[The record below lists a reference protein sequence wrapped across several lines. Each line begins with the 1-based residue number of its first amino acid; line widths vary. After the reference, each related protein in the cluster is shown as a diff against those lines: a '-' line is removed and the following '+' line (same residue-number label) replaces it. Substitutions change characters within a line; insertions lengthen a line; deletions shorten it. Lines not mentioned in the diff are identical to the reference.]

1 MIMPKSPQLILLSLG
16 LILVIAAT
24 GEAQTRRPIE
34 WSYPDLA
41 LTDEQL
47 AKIQE
52 TRIAFQQEIL
62 PLRMNWQKIQLSLDT
77 LTRKGADQSQIDAQI
92 KALNEVEMELEKKY
106 LDHRAQI
113 RELLTE
119 DQRVIFD
126 RFGGLGLGQGWGWGT
141 NPRRGMRFG
150 MGRGLSP
157 SWGPGMGRGFRSAWG
172 PGMNLGFGRGWG
184 RGMGR
189 GYFCPWF
196 RWR

>member
-1 MIMPKSPQLILLSLG
+1 MTMAKSPQLVLLSLG
-16 LILVIAAT
+16 LILAIAAA

-34 WSYPDLA
+34 WSNPDLG

-52 TRIAFQQEIL
+52 IRIAFQQEIL

-77 LTRKGADQSQIDAQI
+77 LMRKDADQSQIDARI
-92 KALNEVEMELEKKY
+92 EALSEVELELEKKY

-113 RELLTE
+113 RELLTQE
-119 DQRVIFD
+119 QRVIFD
-126 RFGGLGLGQGWGWGT
+126 RFGGLGLGWGWGT
-141 NPRRGMRFG
+141 NPRWGMRFG
-150 MGRGLSP
+150 MGRSFGSSRGL
-157 SWGPGMGRGFRSAWG
+157 GMGRGFRSAWS
-172 PGMNLGFGRGWG
+172 PGMGLGFGRGLG